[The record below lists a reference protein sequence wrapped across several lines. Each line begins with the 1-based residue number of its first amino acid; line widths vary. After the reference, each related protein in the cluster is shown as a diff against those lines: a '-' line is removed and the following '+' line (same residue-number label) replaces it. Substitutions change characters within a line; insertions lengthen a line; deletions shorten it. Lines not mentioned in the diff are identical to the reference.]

1 MAESKETVIFEID
14 VSRYEKSLAD
24 LTKSI
29 GGLKTQQKQFQEQT
43 KQGIAGAA
51 EAYEKVTAQLKI
63 QQQQYRTTQNVLVGY
78 TAAQSNAVDTSNF
91 LNNSIQQNRDLLKQL
106 TAQYINTRNPQEQFT
121 KKIKDLSDALK
132 QQEAAMG
139 DTRRNVGNYAEGFK
153 TALTN
158 VINATPALKGF
169 QTAQLGVNAAMN
181 ANPIGAII
189 MLFTGLVEI
198 LKNNAEVADQVT
210 FAIDGL
216 TKGFNFIIDAIVN
229 TVSSLDNL
237 TNALRHPIDFITNL
251 AKGTANAAKEGYNAS
266 KALDAFELSAGRY
279 DRAIQKNQINIDAL
293 TKSLKDRTK
302 GEQERIKI
310 ANQIADLEIKNADLI
325 IKKNQE
331 LLNAE
336 TLRLKGKSLTAAEQN
351 KLEQLQTDVQNAEAE
366 KRIVNAQRQTRI
378 NILLDKQVTESKKS
392 ETKTRAEIER
402 EREEQIKK
410 TFDNE
415 RTIRAAEI
423 ELIKDGLQK
432 KLLLFD
438 LAFEKEEQAL
448 REAGATEVLITEL
461 RNARIAE
468 ITANFYKSQTEQT
481 EGFIENR
488 KALLE
493 QAERDLIA
501 SADRAALE
509 LGIRQTAQ
517 LAGILGDF
525 ASVFGQ
531 AANLVTQFA
540 EQNVAALQDQYEK
553 GIINE
558 EQFNAQSKD
567 LKIKAFKDA
576 KALKITEAIITTAT
590 STLNAFNSGL
600 QLGGPFGLILGAVF
614 AAAAAG
620 IGAAQIALISRQ
632 QPPKYA
638 EGGSVFD
645 VGGKPHSQGGTLYTG
660 TDGNRFE
667 VERGEKIFVLK
678 KSASEHINMLG
689 GLNMAFGGNSWN
701 GSPTKY
707 AAEGGQI
714 GTGGFV
720 TRDINNNAEQGAIMR
735 ASIIEGFK
743 RAPQPVVSVK
753 EINAVNKGL
762 QRSVAVSEL

>member
-14 VSRYEKSLAD
+14 VSSYEKSLAD

-29 GGLKTQQKQFQEQT
+29 GELKTQQKQLQEQT
-43 KQGIAGAA
+43 KQGVAGAA

-63 QQQQYRTTQNVLVGY
+63 QQQQYRTNQNVLVGY
-78 TAAQSNAVDTSNF
+78 TAAQAKAVDTSNF

-106 TAQYINTRNPQEQFT
+106 TAQYINTRNPSEQLT
-121 KKIKDLSDALK
+121 KKVKDLSDALK
-132 QQEAAMG
+132 QQEGAIG
-139 DTRRNVGNYAEGFK
+139 DTRRNVGNYAAGFK
-153 TALTN
+153 EAIGS
-158 VINATPALKGF
+158 VISGVPALKGF

-181 ANPIGAII
+181 ANPVGAVV

-216 TKGFNFIIDAIVN
+216 TKGFNFIIDTVVN

-237 TNALRHPIDFITNL
+237 TNALRNPIDFIADL

-279 DRAIQKNQINIDAL
+279 DRAIQKNQINVDAL

-302 GEQERIKI
+302 GEQDRIKI
-310 ANQIADLEIKNADLI
+310 ANQIADLEIQNADLV
-325 IKKNQE
+325 IKKSQE

-336 TLRLKGKSLTAAEQN
+336 NLRLKGKSLTAAEQN
-351 KLEQLQTDVQNAEAE
+351 KLEQLQTDVELAESE

-378 NILLDKQVTESKKS
+378 NILLDKQVTEAKKA
-392 ETKTRAEIER
+392 ETKTRAEIEK

-423 ELIKDGLQK
+423 EIIEDGLKK

-448 REAGATEVLITEL
+448 REAGATEILITEL

-468 ITANFYKSQTEQT
+468 ITSNFYKSQTEQT

-488 KALLE
+488 KAQLE

-501 SADRAALE
+501 SADRAAQE
-509 LGIRQTAQ
+509 LGARQTAQ
-517 LAGILGDF
+517 LAGILGSF
-525 ASVFGQ
+525 ASIFGE
-531 AANLVTQFA
+531 AANLVNQFA
-540 EQNVAALQDQYEK
+540 EQNVAALQEQYER
-553 GIINE
+553 GLINE
-558 EQFNAQSKD
+558 AEFNVQSRE
-567 LKIKAFKDA
+567 LKLKAFKDA
-576 KALKITEAIITTAT
+576 KALKVTEAVITTAT

-620 IGAAQIALISRQ
+620 LGAAQIALISRQ

-660 TDGNRFE
+660 ADGNRFE

-678 KSASEHINMLG
+678 KSASDHINMLG
-689 GLNMAFGGNSWN
+689 GLNMAFGGRSWS

-714 GTGGFV
+714 GTGGFA
-720 TRDINNNAEQGAIMR
+720 TREINNNAEQAAIMR

-743 RAPQPVVSVK
+743 NAPQPVVAVK
-753 EINAVNKGL
+753 EINTVNKGL